1 MKLYDSLYNIG
12 YILESF
18 WEIILSWTFKDEFK
32 VRVPAKESDS
42 KDKTTERQKK
52 IEKHV
57 EKLQKR
63 LVQIHREIEKLET
76 AEVDWDG
83 DDWENNSPYLK
94 EDRYKKKA
102 VQINKAIRKLQNESL
117 SNARIL
123 EEKLKVKDDEIKK
136 EWIILTHI
144 TAPRWSERGRRDFIV
159 KYRFTISWRTI
170 SSLTV

>member
-1 MKLYDSLYNIG
+1 M
-12 YILESF
+12 
-18 WEIILSWTFKDEFK
+18 
-32 VRVPAKESDS
+32 
-42 KDKTTERQKK
+42 KDKTVERQKK

-57 EKLQKR
+57 AKLQKR

-76 AEVDWDG
+76 AEIDCG
-83 DDWENNSPYLK
+83 NSDDWENDSAYLK

-136 EWIILTHI
+136 EWIILI
-144 TAPRWSERGRRDFIV
+144 IG
-159 KYRFTISWRTI
+159 
-170 SSLTV
+170 

>member
-1 MKLYDSLYNIG
+1 MIAYVIQGIFRNRFAKLFSL
-12 YILESF
+12 EPA
-18 WEIILSWTFKDEFK
+18 KDEFK

-42 KDKTTERQKK
+42 KDKTAERQKK

-76 AEVDWDG
+76 AEVDWD
-83 DDWENNSPYLK
+83 DEENESPYIK

-102 VQINKAIRKLQNESL
+102 VQIYKAIRKLQNESL

-136 EWIILTHI
+136 EWIIMTNI
-144 TAPRWSERGRRDFIV
+144 TGPRWACLFLQFYFKSPFEFLFEA
-159 KYRFTISWRTI
+159 KHE
-170 SSLTV
+170 

>member
-1 MKLYDSLYNIG
+1 MKLKY
-12 YILESF
+12 LEPY
-18 WEIILSWTFKDEFK
+18 KDEFK
-32 VRVPAKESDS
+32 VRVPAKESDL
-42 KDKTTERQKK
+42 KDKTAERQKK

-57 EKLQKR
+57 AKLQKR

-76 AEVDWDG
+76 AEIDCENS
-83 DDWENNSPYLK
+83 DDWENDSAYLK

-136 EWIILTHI
+136 EWIILI
-144 TAPRWSERGRRDFIV
+144 IG
-159 KYRFTISWRTI
+159 
-170 SSLTV
+170 

>member
-1 MKLYDSLYNIG
+1 MIAYVIQGIFRNRFAKLFSL
-12 YILESF
+12 EPA
-18 WEIILSWTFKDEFK
+18 KDEFK

-42 KDKTTERQKK
+42 KDKTAERQKK

-76 AEVDWDG
+76 AEIDCDNS
-83 DDWENNSPYLK
+83 DDWENDSPYIK
-94 EDRYKKKA
+94 VDRYKKKA

-136 EWIILTHI
+136 EWIIMRHNL
-144 TAPRWSERGRRDFIV
+144 
-159 KYRFTISWRTI
+159 
-170 SSLTV
+170 